1 MDHNS
6 WVLFVC
12 EYLVIQ
18 TFNVLSAVIGEDA
31 ALHKCI
37 LYKLCSEGNV
47 IVISAIVFF
56 PPLYVQGTLILVP
69 VQFLHGDGMSDK

>member
-1 MDHNS
+1 MDHNA
-6 WVLFVC
+6 WILFVC

-37 LYKLCSEGNV
+37 LYELGGEGYV
-47 IVISAIVFF
+47 IVISAVVFF

-69 VQFLHGDGMSDK
+69 VQFLHCDSMSNE